1 MLEVLYI
8 YTFMIIYVAILQGRD
23 RDESGC
29 GNILLFYTS
38 KVWITNI
45 TNWPLA
51 EVGTE
56 TRRRQ
61 QGRGRFQRLC
71 CCHATR
77 KNMENEAFQNTK
89 YLIINAN

>member
-51 EVGTE
+51 EVSKAGAKSAIE
-56 TRRRQ
+56 DHH
-61 QGRGRFQRLC
+61 GS
-71 CCHATR
+71 
-77 KNMENEAFQNTK
+77 
-89 YLIINAN
+89 

>member
-51 EVGTE
+51 EVSKEGAKSAIE
-56 TRRRQ
+56 DHH
-61 QGRGRFQRLC
+61 GS
-71 CCHATR
+71 
-77 KNMENEAFQNTK
+77 
-89 YLIINAN
+89 